1 MATIVQPI
9 TRRVGLALAATTVA
23 GALVWG
29 ASPAAAAVASADL
42 SVAVTHTPTT
52 GETLEQFTFSITVT
66 NDGPDAA
73 QSVAVGLTTGY
84 QLNVDPLPE
93 DCYRN
98 GEWTSVICEVGDVP
112 AGSDQTVELP
122 IAPRAAGV
130 YTLTAV
136 AASVT
141 PDPDTGDLVATDQ
154 LLVRRGPTQAERYI
168 TDLFPIVLERAA
180 DPASLEYWA
189 ARWRAENNRYPRR
202 LERIPLGLMNS
213 DEYRRVRIRHAYQQI
228 LGRGADTPSLTYWV
242 GKVRAGL
249 SYDAVERTLLAS
261 REFATKNPG
270 DRLGASIATL
280 YGRAATD
287 AELDRWTAFVGG
299 ATDAVTWQRLLAAL
313 QRSTPARDRVIADR
327 VQRTLGVAPTPLIRY
342 VWLVRYREG
351 ATTERIWAELLVSWD
366 VLRNYPYTDD
376 DYGFSEESSE
386 DGAIV
391 DLSADAAA
399 LWTEVQAAS
408 AA

>member
-1 MATIVQPI
+1 
-9 TRRVGLALAATTVA
+9 
-23 GALVWG
+23 
-29 ASPAAAAVASADL
+29 
-42 SVAVTHTPTT
+42 
-52 GETLEQFTFSITVT
+52 
-66 NDGPDAA
+66 
-73 QSVAVGLTTGY
+73 
-84 QLNVDPLPE
+84 
-93 DCYRN
+93 
-98 GEWTSVICEVGDVP
+98 
-112 AGSDQTVELP
+112 
-122 IAPRAAGV
+122 
-130 YTLTAV
+130 
-136 AASVT
+136 
-141 PDPDTGDLVATDQ
+141 
-154 LLVRRGPTQAERYI
+154 
-168 TDLFPIVLERAA
+168 
-180 DPASLEYWA
+180 
-189 ARWRAENNRYPRR
+189 
-202 LERIPLGLMNS
+202 MNS